1 MAMWYLPPYK
11 SRPQSDRTLLCQ
23 AQSHRACRAL
33 SLDRDALAVARPV
46 RPALQP
52 LNAAI
57 FGIAV
62 TQALNDHGNRSSRLG
77 QRMEKHY
84 PPEHLKRQFHC
95 VHCGVFAAQQWE
107 ELFYQRGGR
116 IATVDHWG
124 YCVCAHCHQWSYWY
138 SGKMVVPSASP
149 SPPPHADMP
158 TECLTDYNEAREIV
172 RSVSKG
178 SSRALTA
185 GTPRVNPN
193 VTIPRDPCADSTGH
207 HRTERPENVDPPRHD
222 P

>member
-1 MAMWYLPPYK
+1 MRSPRNPV
-11 SRPQSDRTLLCQ
+11 RVQVRGVEDI
-23 AQSHRACRAL
+23 
-33 SLDRDALAVARPV
+33 LAVAGARCGISRRTSPDLNPIERCFAKLKAIV

-84 PPEHLKRQFHC
+84 PPEHLKRQFYC

-116 IATVDHWG
+116 ITTVDHWG
-124 YCVCAHCHQWSYWY
+124 
-138 SGKMVVPSASP
+138 
-149 SPPPHADMP
+149 
-158 TECLTDYNEAREIV
+158 
-172 RSVSKG
+172 
-178 SSRALTA
+178 
-185 GTPRVNPN
+185 
-193 VTIPRDPCADSTGH
+193 
-207 HRTERPENVDPPRHD
+207 
-222 P
+222 